1 MEPDSSTSELKR
13 KPYPAFLR
21 QPDGLN
27 ASQKEL
33 FLWAK
38 HSYYLNKSV
47 QRALSW
53 GNPSSWSVLDVAKFV
68 ATIPG
73 CELKAYIFI
82 QEEIDGE
89 TFLMMAQSDL
99 VKLMGFKL
107 GPAVKIYN
115 SIVLLRMK
123 WNV

>member
-1 MEPDSSTSELKR
+1 MQSASSSSELKR
-13 KPYPAFLR
+13 EPYPAFLSHA
-21 QPDGLN
+21 DGLN
-27 ASQKEL
+27 ASQKGV

-47 QRALSW
+47 QRALNL
-53 GNPSSWSVLDVAKFV
+53 GNPSSWSMLDVAKFV

-73 CELKAYIFI
+73 CEIKAQIFI
-82 QEEIDGE
+82 QEQIDGE
-89 TFLMMAQSDL
+89 TFLMMAQNDL
-99 VKLMGFKL
+99 VELMGFKL